1 MTHEL
6 LFALGRGAIA
16 ASVAL
21 ALVLAL
27 RVPARRR
34 LGAAFAYRLWLLV
47 PVAALASFLPA
58 PVRPLASAVP
68 LAPSAPPLSAPIE
81 LPAAMAEAAI
91 DWPPYLLALWIAGT
105 LALVAIFVQQQRRYV
120 KNLGALSASDGGALR
135 AQATAGC
142 PALVG
147 ALRPR
152 IVVPNDF
159 ESRYTPRE
167 RELVLAHERTHL
179 VRGDAQINALAA
191 LLRCLNWFNPL
202 FHFAASRFRFDQ
214 EIACDAAVMSRF
226 PEARR
231 SYADAMLKAQLVG
244 ESRQELRLPAGCH
257 WPTSHPLKER
267 IAMLKFPIPSAPR
280 RALAS
285 AVLVAL
291 ASTAGYTS
299 WAAQPQKTA
308 ATAEAA
314 TTAEPMAVAQATF
327 VRTDFVVTIDGE
339 RVLDTGKTDA
349 GKNPSDGGHWRAE
362 LNNTND
368 GVVVNGG
375 RSGLSVLNRAGQ
387 PWDATV
393 SKGGDSW
400 QIVGVSEPRADGTIA
415 FNAKVL
421 HNQVVVSMPSLIV
434 NDGTATAFGINDG
447 PAKGFKLDFTLR
459 KVDGAI
465 ARKLSGGVGP
475 DSAVTENLSYRRMYP
490 PKYPAEAVRNHISGK
505 VMLRVAVDENG
516 TPTSAEVK
524 SVEPPQSARV
534 LADAAV
540 ATAMQWRFNPAVENG
555 RLVAGEILVPVNFV
569 LSDTESSKPLA
580 PVAAEP
586 GDAGVSYRKMRP
598 PVYPKEMIAAKIS
611 GTLYVRAHVDAEGKV
626 SDAYVDQAT
635 PPIALALKDSALAA
649 IKGWQFNPPMQN
661 GRAVESEVL
670 VPMKYRIEGETPSTV
685 DYVAPV
691 YPESVRALESIQIT
705 GAKS

>member
-1 MTHEL
+1 
-6 LFALGRGAIA
+6 
-16 ASVAL
+16 
-21 ALVLAL
+21 
-27 RVPARRR
+27 
-34 LGAAFAYRLWLLV
+34 
-47 PVAALASFLPA
+47 
-58 PVRPLASAVP
+58 
-68 LAPSAPPLSAPIE
+68 
-81 LPAAMAEAAI
+81 
-91 DWPPYLLALWIAGT
+91 
-105 LALVAIFVQQQRRYV
+105 
-120 KNLGALSASDGGALR
+120 
-135 AQATAGC
+135 
-142 PALVG
+142 
-147 ALRPR
+147 
-152 IVVPNDF
+152 
-159 ESRYTPRE
+159 
-167 RELVLAHERTHL
+167 
-179 VRGDAQINALAA
+179 
-191 LLRCLNWFNPL
+191 
-202 FHFAASRFRFDQ
+202 
-214 EIACDAAVMSRF
+214 
-226 PEARR
+226 
-231 SYADAMLKAQLVG
+231 
-244 ESRQELRLPAGCH
+244 
-257 WPTSHPLKER
+257 
-267 IAMLKFPIPSAPR
+267 MLKFPIPSAPR